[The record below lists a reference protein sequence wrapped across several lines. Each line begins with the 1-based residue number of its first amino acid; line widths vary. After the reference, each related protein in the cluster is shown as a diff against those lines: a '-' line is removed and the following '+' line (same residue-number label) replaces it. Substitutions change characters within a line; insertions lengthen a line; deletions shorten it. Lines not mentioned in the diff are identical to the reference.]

1 MNPALRTQ
9 LLQARQSSYTLQ
21 NVSTSKKN
29 AVLKTLATELVKNN
43 TVIIKANAK
52 DFAQLP
58 ADYAL
63 TDRLRLTKDRIIAMA
78 DSLMAVTKLA
88 DPIGEVLEKSLQ
100 PSGITVSRVRVPVGV
115 LGVIY
120 EARPNV
126 TVEIFS
132 LCFKTSN
139 AVILKGSRDAFYTN
153 TALLKCIHTSLT
165 KNGISKDV
173 VQLIDPFNRE
183 LTTQLL
189 QADGLVDIIIPRGS
203 ERLIEFVRKNA
214 TVPTIETGAGVCH
227 TYVERTANMKLA
239 AKVIVNAK
247 TRRCTVCNS
256 LDTLVVDESI
266 STILFKQLCPLLA
279 DKEVLIYADNKSYT
293 ALKNIYPKTLLKKA
307 SNKHFGKEFL
317 SLTMSVK
324 TVKNANEALRFIQQH
339 TSGHSEA
346 IITTNKT
353 LAHTFT
359 RQIDAAAV
367 YVNTSTAFTDGFEF
381 GLGAEVGIS
390 TQKLHARGPMGLTA
404 LTTYK
409 WIVTSAG
416 KIRG

>member
-1 MNPALRTQ
+1 MNAALHTQ

-21 NVSTSKKN
+21 NVSTNKKN
-29 AVLKTLATELVKNN
+29 AVLKTLAAELIKNSS
-43 TVIIKANAK
+43 VIIKANDK

-63 TDRLRLTKDRIIAMA
+63 TDRLRLTEDRIIAMA

-88 DPIGEVLEKSLQ
+88 DPIGEVLEKSVQ
-100 PSGITVSRVRVPVGV
+100 PSGITVARVRVPVGV

-126 TVEIFS
+126 TIEIFS

-139 AVILKGSRDAFYTN
+139 VVILKGSRDAFYTN
-153 TALLKCIHTSLT
+153 NALLQCIHKSLT
-165 KNGISKDV
+165 KNAISKDI
-173 VQLIDPFNRE
+173 VQLIDPFNRD

-227 TYVERTANMKLA
+227 TYVEHTADIKLA
-239 AKVIVNAK
+239 TKVIINAK

-266 STILFKQLCPLLA
+266 SKALFKGLCPILA
-279 DKEVLIYADNKSYT
+279 SKEVLVYADNKSYT
-293 ALKNIYPKTLLKKA
+293 LLKNIYPKSLLKKA
-307 SNKHFGKEFL
+307 TSKHFGKEFL

-324 TVKNANEALRFIQQH
+324 TVKNTDEALRFIQDH

-353 LAHTFT
+353 LANRFT
-359 RQIDAAAV
+359 HEIDAAAV